1 MSVCPVLLSALKG
14 RLQNNNK
21 RNGLSS
27 SFAGSLT
34 IDKHRSNTYLV
45 TDLRL
50 LEKLHLTA
58 LWQIDERLVHVANFA
73 VSREEEAAGKGRA
86 FEQKEEKGKPRGK
99 LY

>member
-73 VSREEEAAGKGRA
+73 VSREAGKGRA
-86 FEQKEEKGKPRGK
+86 FEMEQKEEEKGKPRGK